1 MRFQHGVED
10 SPTRAPISATESA
23 AFSCRTARIFLSI
36 VSMKLFFQLY
46 GQKTIYREDYS
57 RSSGPKAPQNQTGEK
72 PFWAKNFSTSAR
84 VGAPAEPPSRL
95 HLRPA
100 AAAPKRIAA
109 TSL

>member
-10 SPTRAPISATESA
+10 SPTRPPISATESA
-23 AFSCRTARIFLSI
+23 AFSCRTVRIFLSI
-36 VSMKLFFQLY
+36 ASMRLFFQLSR
-46 GQKTIYREDYS
+46 QKTIYRENYS
-57 RSSGPKAPQNQTGEK
+57 RSSGWPAPQRQAGEK
-72 PFWAKNFSTSAR
+72 PFWAKNFSTSGR